1 MTGDGG
7 RERVTVTSDRDSD
20 SDSDNDNSG
29 HEIIPMMPT
38 IHARKLRRRRL
49 CRQSSNHQS
58 SIDPASHSLSDA
70 CGGGSSRIARI
81 SKINEDDDGGNTN
94 KYFYRTMDSSRQSSM
109 MRSDEMRRDDT
120 SQQILRRSRR
130 KGRKEMIV
138 SITTSASVLL
148 HLLLSLYASYTCKGF
163 TILQQCSFSFVC
175 RRLNT
180 GVILMAKSPHSSSD
194 SLFADSP
201 SSPRKKNK
209 KKNKYAKFSKVEKI
223 EKDPFD
229 ALVEE
234 SEHKLKS
241 IQEQKELDP
250 LRRQEQAIVEQG
262 GKILTEEEEKMMRLQ
277 FPNTTEIN
285 PYDATSFGYVPIGTI
300 VGPHGVHGWTKV
312 QAETDFPERLTQAG
326 MILHLKPPRR
336 RAPRKVILATGK
348 QVETNVFLIQLQGVY
363 NRTTATKLKGAEL
376 YYATQQDT
384 LVKKEEGEML
394 ISDYVGLKVYKHQ
407 KQSPDNSTDQYEN
420 DKINKHELV
429 GEVLGV
435 VLGEEMCSI
444 PGLVHDQLEIQIKID
459 DDIQNDSSDQE
470 RNSNKRNGDK
480 RRRMRRRPPP
490 KLVLI
495 PMVPEIITKVDLE
508 EQSVFIDPP
517 AGLLDLT
524 YEREE
529 KVKIKG
535 LLAPASDD

>member
-1 MTGDGG
+1 MT
-7 RERVTVTSDRDSD
+7 V
-20 SDSDNDNSG
+20 SDNDNSG
-29 HEIIPMMPT
+29 HENIAMMPS
-38 IHARKLRRRRL
+38 IHARKSRRRR
-49 CRQSSNHQS
+49 RRRRRPSSNHHS
-58 SIDPASHSLSDA
+58 SIDLSSHSLSDA
-70 CGGGSSRIARI
+70 CGGGTGSRISIIGRI
-81 SKINEDDDGGNTN
+81 DDVDNVDGDNAN
-94 KYFYRTMDSSRQSSM
+94 KYFCRTMSSSRESSIL
-109 MRSDEMRRDDT
+109 RSDEMRRHDA
-120 SQQILRRSRR
+120 SHKRLRRSRQ
-130 KGRKEMIV
+130 KGEKGMVV
-138 SITTSASVLL
+138 SIMTSASVLL

-163 TILQQCSFSFVC
+163 TVLHQPSFSFI
-175 RRLNT
+175 RRRVNL
-180 GVILMAKSPHSSSD
+180 GVLLMAKKPYSSSD
-194 SLFADSP
+194 SLFAGSP
-201 SSPRKKNK
+201 LSPRKKNK
-209 KKNKYAKFSKVEKI
+209 KKNKYAKFSKVEKT
-223 EKDPFD
+223 KDPLEL
-229 ALVEE
+229 LVEE
-234 SEHKLKS
+234 SEQKLKS
-241 IQEQKELDP
+241 ILERKELDP

-262 GKILTEEEEKMMRLQ
+262 GKILTEEDEEMMRLQ

-300 VGPHGVHGWTKV
+300 IGPHGVHGWTKV
-312 QAETDFPERLTQAG
+312 QAETDFPERLTKAG

-363 NRTTATKLKGAEL
+363 NRTAATKLKGAEL

-394 ISDYVGLKVYKHQ
+394 ISDYVGLKVYKRQ
-407 KQSPDNSTDQYEN
+407 KQSSDNSTDQYDD
-420 DKINKHELV
+420 DKKSKRQLV

-444 PGLVHDQLEIQIKID
+444 PGLVHDQLEIQIKTD
-459 DDIQNDSSDQE
+459 DEIQNDSSDQE
-470 RNSNKRNGDK
+470 RNSNETDGSK
-480 RRRMRRRPPP
+480 RRRMRRHPPP